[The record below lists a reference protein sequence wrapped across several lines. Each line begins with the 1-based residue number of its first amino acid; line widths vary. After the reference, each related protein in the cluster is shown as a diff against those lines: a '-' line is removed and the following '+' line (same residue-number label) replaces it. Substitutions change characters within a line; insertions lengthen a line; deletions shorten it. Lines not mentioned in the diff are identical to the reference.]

1 MSKMY
6 EYLKQG
12 LGEAIEHAKGKKT
25 LRTKEVKLPK
35 PPKEYRAKDIKALRK
50 KLRCSQQ
57 VFAHILNVSVKTVQS
72 WEIGQRH
79 PNSTTNR
86 LLEILESERKREE
99 FFEAISA

>member
-1 MSKMY
+1 MY
-6 EYLKQG
+6 EYLKRG
-12 LGEAIEHAKGKKT
+12 LNEALEHSKGKRT

-35 PPKEYRAKDIKALRK
+35 PPKIYQAKDIRALRK
-50 KLRCSQQ
+50 KLRCSQHFLAQ
-57 VFAHILNVSVKTVQS
+57 ILNVSVKTVQS

-86 LLEILESERKREE
+86 LLEILDSERKREE

>member
-6 EYLKQG
+6 KYLKKG
-12 LGEAIEHAKGKKT
+12 LDEAIEHAQGKRT
-25 LRTKEVKLPK
+25 LRTKEVKLPA
-35 PPKEYRAKDIKALRK
+35 PPKEYRAKDIKTLRK
-50 KLRCSQQ
+50 KLNCSQQ
-57 VFAHILNVSVKTVQS
+57 VLASILNVSVKTVQS

-86 LLEILESERKREE
+86 LLEILDSERKRVE